1 MKTPY
6 KEPREYIPEDI
17 RKELK
22 IGEYAE
28 DNKKEKEPKKKD
40 ELKDIIKGKK

>member
-1 MKTPY
+1 MAKNY
-6 KEPREYIPEDI
+6 SEPIGFFPESV
-17 RKELK
+17 RKKNK

-28 DNKKEKEPKKKD
+28 EEKKDDKKKD